1 MTISSTNSRWAYT
14 GDGIVVGFAY
24 DNRIFADTD
33 LEVYVDGALQTLTTH
48 YSVSGV
54 GDTGGQR
61 QRGDRAQRAI
71 DIGHRTAG
79 RRAVSQRVGGKR
91 GR

>member
-54 GDTGGQR
+54 GDTGG
-61 QRGDRAQRAI
+61 GTVTFV
-71 DIGHRTAG
+71 TAPPTP
-79 RRAVSQRVGGKR
+79 AVSGNVVIVRNVPST
-91 GR
+91 